1 MYLLSEL
8 AEDLV
13 IGVSLVL
20 FTDEFGPYLSASTVS
35 EFKDEENIRMSLN
48 FAHKVTLVCS
58 MGDKV
63 GELEKIHG
71 PVHIDLL
78 KPLQEC
84 FAYPI
89 LLKDDQSIDSRII
102 AHGRLS
108 VLTVHYLEENRDIL
122 RAMENPIEAT
132 LGDVTH
138 ELLFS
143 EQIGQMTM
151 DLLRSDVQKQ
161 NLLQRIRSEL
171 VETVTLIRMRKEIG
185 ISIFNLGTI
194 RNLPK
199 ENMQKVA
206 YELILHPEGATLLQ
220 LVEKTE
226 LDEGNIRKI
235 LQTLLRMQYIESL
248 KSEHGTLFKALA

>member
-1 MYLLSEL
+1 MSEI

-13 IGVSLVL
+13 VGVSLVL
-20 FTDEFGPYLSASTVS
+20 FTDEFGPYLSASTLS

-63 GELEKIHG
+63 GELEKLHG
-71 PVHIDLL
+71 PVDIDLL

-102 AHGRLS
+102 NHGRLS
-108 VLTVHYLEENRDIL
+108 VLTVHYLEDNRDTL
-122 RAMENPIEAT
+122 RAMEAPIEAT
-132 LGDVTH
+132 LGEITH

-143 EQIGQMTM
+143 DQVGQMTM
-151 DLLRSDVQKQ
+151 DLLRSDAQKQ

-171 VETVTLIRMRKEIG
+171 GETVALLRMRKEIG

-194 RNLPK
+194 KNLP
-199 ENMQKVA
+199 EEDMQKVA
-206 YELILHPEGATLLQ
+206 YELIYHPEGTTLQQ
-220 LVEKTE
+220 LVETIG
-226 LDEGNIRKI
+226 LDEEKIRKV
-235 LQTLLRMQYIESL
+235 LHTLLRMQYIESL
-248 KSEHGTLFKALA
+248 KSEHETIFKAIA

>member
-1 MYLLSEL
+1 MSEL
-8 AEDLV
+8 AEDLIV
-13 IGVSLVL
+13 GVSLVL
-20 FTDEFGPYLSASTVS
+20 FTDEFGPYLSASTLS

-63 GELEKIHG
+63 GELGKLHG
-71 PVHIDLL
+71 PVDIDLL

-102 AHGRLS
+102 THGRLS
-108 VLTVHYLEENRDIL
+108 VLTVHYLEGNRHIL

-132 LGDVTH
+132 LGEITH

-143 EQIGQMTM
+143 DQIGQMTM
-151 DLLRSDVQKQ
+151 DLLRSDAQKQ

-171 VETVTLIRMRKEIG
+171 EEAVALMRMRREIG

-194 RNLPK
+194 KNLPE

-206 YELILHPEGATLLQ
+206 YELILHPEGATLPE

-226 LDEGNIRKI
+226 LEEENIRKV
-235 LQTLLRMQYIESL
+235 LQTLIKMQYIESL
-248 KSEHGTLFKALA
+248 KSEHGTLFKALT